1 MIARSN
7 PRPIGRRRARKAD
20 MLALD
25 TLFMSFGAILGNKL
39 RSILTLVGIVAG
51 VASIIAVMTA
61 ISVIQ
66 GTMERE
72 MSVLGAQTFQV
83 QKWPAGGFHSAADR
97 MKAMKRPPLTLVDSK
112 AIKEQVGSVDLVGS
126 ELWDFG
132 YSAEYK
138 GETTNPNISICGGT
152 PEYPENNT
160 HYVGIGRNISEMDVK
175 SARHVAV
182 IGHAI
187 GQKLYPFVDPI
198 GKDIRVDGR
207 KYEVIGVFDEKKSA
221 FGGNFDNYVLIPI
234 STFLNTY
241 GMTDKRGFSRS
252 VNITVRAKTPA
263 LIQDA
268 IEETRQVLR
277 HERGVK
283 PGQEDNFEFF
293 NSQSL
298 ITQFNNMSA
307 GVKIA
312 AFVIGIIA
320 LIVAGIG
327 IMNIMLVAV
336 TERTREIGIRKA
348 LGAKP
353 ESILT
358 QFLLEAV
365 ILCNIGGVI
374 GVAVGFGLGNLVAVF
389 THFDVSVPL
398 QWAVIGLLFC
408 SAVGIGFGLL
418 PAVRAARLHP
428 IDALRY
434 E

>member
-1 MIARSN
+1 MMAF
-7 PRPIGRRRARKAD
+7 
-20 MLALD
+20 D
-25 TLFMSFGAILGNKL
+25 TFFMSLGAILANKL
-39 RSILTLVGIVAG
+39 RSVLTLVGIVAG

-83 QKWPAGGFHSAADR
+83 QKWPAGGFHSDADR
-97 MKAMKRPPLTLVDSK
+97 RKAMRRPPLTLKDAA

-132 YSAEYK
+132 FSAKYH
-138 GETTNPNISICGGT
+138 GEETNPNISICGGT

-160 HYVGIGRNISEMDVK
+160 HYVGYGRNISQMDVK
-175 SARHVAV
+175 TARKVAV
-182 IGHAI
+182 IGYAI
-187 GQKLYPFVDPI
+187 SKKLYPYVDPLGRDVI
-198 GKDIRVDGR
+198 VDGR
-207 KYEVIGVFDEKKSA
+207 KYQVIGVFDEKKSA
-221 FGGNFDNYVLIPI
+221 FGGNFDNYVLIPV

-252 VNITVRAKTPA
+252 VNITVRAQTPA

-283 PGQEDNFEFF
+283 PGEEDNFEFF
-293 NSQSL
+293 NSESL
-298 ITQFNNMSA
+298 ITQFNQMSM
-307 GVKIA
+307 GIKIA

-353 ESILT
+353 EVILG

-374 GVAVGFGLGNLVAVF
+374 GVAAGFGMGNLVALF
-389 THFDVSVPL
+389 AHFDVSVPME
-398 QWAVIGLLFC
+398 WAVIGLLFC
-408 SAVGIGFGLL
+408 TAVGVGFGIL
-418 PAVRAARLHP
+418 PAIRAASLNP
-428 IDALRY
+428 IEALRY

>member
-1 MIARSN
+1 M
-7 PRPIGRRRARKAD
+7 RP
-20 MLALD
+20 LD
-25 TLFMSFGAILGNKL
+25 ALFMSFGAIVSNKL
-39 RSILTLVGIVAG
+39 RSTLTLVGIVAG

-83 QKWPAGGFHSAADR
+83 QKWPAGGFHGAAER
-97 MKAMKRPPLTLVDSK
+97 RKAMKRPPLTLENAQ
-112 AIKEQVGSVDLVGS
+112 AIRDHVATVDLVGS
-126 ELWDFG
+126 EIWDFG
-132 YSAEYK
+132 FTASYK

-152 PEYPENNT
+152 PEYPPNNT
-160 HYVGIGRNISEMDVK
+160 HYVGLGRNLSPIDIRA
-175 SARHVAV
+175 ARRVAV
-182 IGHAI
+182 IGYAI
-187 GQKLYPFVDPI
+187 AKKLYPFVDPI

-221 FGGNFDNYVLIPI
+221 FGGNFDNYVLIPVT
-234 STFLNTY
+234 TFVNTY
-241 GMTDKRGFSRS
+241 GMMGRDGFPRS

-263 LIQDA
+263 LINDA

-277 HERGVK
+277 RDRGVK

-293 NSQSL
+293 NSASL
-298 ITQFNNMSA
+298 ITQFNKMSM
-307 GVKIA
+307 GVKLA

-353 ESILT
+353 VGILG

-365 ILCNIGGVI
+365 ILCNIGGVV
-374 GVAVGFGLGNLVAVF
+374 GVLVGFGLGNLVAVF
-389 THFDVSVPL
+389 THFDVSVPME
-398 QWAVIGLLFC
+398 WAVIGILFC

-418 PAVRAARLHP
+418 PAVRASRLHP